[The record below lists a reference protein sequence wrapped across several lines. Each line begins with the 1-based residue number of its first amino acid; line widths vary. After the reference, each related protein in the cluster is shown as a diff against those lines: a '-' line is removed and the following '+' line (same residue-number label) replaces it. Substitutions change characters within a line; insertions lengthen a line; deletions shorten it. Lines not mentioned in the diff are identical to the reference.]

1 MKNQITK
8 IFVVLLLLATAL
20 PTIMV
25 AKERSDSKRPAW
37 LTNTPKS
44 PSDNYSFR
52 VVMVDNGNDL
62 QSSRLLARAELRRH
76 ISSEFN
82 IEVSE
87 EYTGSST
94 TTSNHKGVTGYNENE
109 KYVINIKTDDAV
121 HNSNIHVE
129 KISEYYEVEK
139 VGGVKV
145 FKLYTLFAV
154 SNLGKKPHFDTFR
167 TTKKY
172 GARGFWRSTICPGW
186 GQMYKGS
193 KAKGITILLAE
204 AAAIGGI
211 IFCENERASYESKML
226 SQPQFIK
233 TYKTKVDNFETA
245 RNCCIG
251 AAAAIYVY
259 NLIDAVVA
267 PGAERLSI
275 EPKRV
280 QLAPFATKDFGGFT
294 LSYRF

>member
-1 MKNQITK
+1 M
-8 IFVVLLLLATAL
+8 
-20 PTIMV
+20 
-25 AKERSDSKRPAW
+25 
-37 LTNTPKS
+37 
-44 PSDNYSFR
+44 
-52 VVMVDNGNDL
+52 
-62 QSSRLLARAELRRH
+62 
-76 ISSEFN
+76 
-82 IEVSE
+82 
-87 EYTGSST
+87 
-94 TTSNHKGVTGYNENE
+94 
-109 KYVINIKTDDAV
+109 
-121 HNSNIHVE
+121 
-129 KISEYYEVEK
+129 EK

-167 TTKKY
+167 TTQKY
-172 GARGFWRSTICPGW
+172 GARGLWRSAICPGW

-193 KAKGITILLAE
+193 KAKGITMLLAE
-204 AAAIGGI
+204 AATIGGI

-233 TYKTKVDNFETA
+233 TYKTKVDNFETE

-280 QLAPFATKDFGGFT
+280 QFVPFATKDMATFRPLLAGKSETEAVNMILNFVQTAFTYGYDDEIWGGDRPFFADET
-294 LSYRF
+294 LYYLTQTAAKR